1 MSQEEPS
8 AGFERSEEILDQL
21 LASSA
26 LVNRAQR
33 ALQAKEW
40 AEAARISQEA
50 IDGFLSSTDDDVRR
64 NVAEAM
70 VLKAFAHE
78 GLEERDAC
86 HAIVDRAVKCFG
98 DSDAPGI
105 VREVLMAMVIKAT
118 SLRNVGNPSAGVA
131 VCNRMIRRYGK
142 STQKDV
148 RYRLAQAWVTK
159 GQCLGDMKNRV
170 AAIKAYDQVLD
181 RFDDT
186 EDNSWHVSE
195 AMAYKA
201 SLLDR
206 PEEAGQSIALCE
218 EVERRFAHL
227 DDEGVRRNVVCAAFV
242 RTMRISKTADSDRYP
257 DLVREFLRRFGGS
270 EDPFVQRFVQAA
282 SLIEATGFPT
292 SP

>member
-8 AGFERSEEILDQL
+8 AGFERSEEILKQL

-26 LVNRAQR
+26 LVNKAQR
-33 ALQAKEW
+33 ALKAREW

-50 IDGFLSSTDDDVRR
+50 IDGFLSSTDDDIRR

-78 GLEERDAC
+78 GLEEREAC
-86 HAIVDRAVKCFG
+86 QAIVDRAVKCFG

-105 VREVLMAMVIKAT
+105 GSEVLTAVVIKAT
-118 SLRNVGNPSAGVA
+118 SLRSSGKPAAGVA
-131 VCNRMIRRYGK
+131 ACNRMIRRYGK

-148 RYRLAQAWVTK
+148 RYRLAHAWVTK
-159 GQCLGDMKNRV
+159 GHCLGDMKNRA
-170 AAIKAYDQVLD
+170 AAIKAYDEVLD
-181 RFDDT
+181 RFDDD

-206 PEEAGQSIALCE
+206 PKDAGRCIALCE
-218 EVERRFAHL
+218 EVDRRFAEL
-227 DDEGVRRNVVCAAFV
+227 DDENVRRNVVCAAFV

-270 EDPFVQRFVQAA
+270 EDPVIQRFVQAM
-282 SLIEATGFPT
+282 SLIETHGFPP